1 MHRET
6 ILGDR
11 ELMRARHMAP
21 ATQLEH
27 LQLPDMAGIKPL
39 VGQHQHPVDMGAEDL
54 QLIPGMAGQEHGRRP
69 EHRGLGLQLLHE
81 TTQVELR
88 RRQIL
93 DDGRP
98 IDDEERGAA
107 LASHAT
113 DGGDDA
119 VETLLRQGIEEIEV
133 VHPVADERGI
143 EEAEA
148 AQVGQHQVVGLGE
161 EGGDQRL
168 AARGRVVK
176 GELVAQRRLADA
188 G

>member
-1 MHRET
+1 
-6 ILGDR
+6 
-11 ELMRARHMAP
+11 
-21 ATQLEH
+21 
-27 LQLPDMAGIKPL
+27 
-39 VGQHQHPVDMGAEDL
+39 
-54 QLIPGMAGQEHGRRP
+54 MAGQEHGRRP
-69 EHRGLGLQLLHE
+69 DHRGLGLQLLDE

-88 RRQIL
+88 GRHIL

-98 IDDEERGAA
+98 VDDEERRAL

-133 VHPVADERGI
+133 VHPVAHERGI

-168 AARGRVVK
+168 ATGARVVK